1 MSTVI
6 ATEIGYDNIKVREV
20 GEEFNWP
27 DTRSAVVGGETVE
40 VANPIPSWAK
50 VKRYVAPAEGLD

>member
-1 MSTVI
+1 MTTLI

-27 DTRSAVVGGETVE
+27 DTRSVVVGGEAME

-50 VKRYVAPAEGLD
+50 VKRYAPPAENLE